1 MTRNDVVKTVI
12 DSIRENIGNN
22 KNLTE
27 DEKSMFGN
35 LDESIA
41 STIGKLAL
49 IGSMLAVPEVTDAK
63 TIAKGLEK
71 IQKQERRITSPKVSD
86 AIKTSSRIKTKFSG
100 LSYCHLQNLMA
111 TIIYNEAMIDY
122 VKYKDEKC
130 LVAIAN
136 VIENRAGGDANRFA
150 SVVTRKDQFYSK
162 KHVRGGVTDKDYITY
177 YPYGGSKKNW
187 TKCNDI
193 AKKMLDGTLENVIG
207 ERNMIANE
215 KKDAEDAWED
225 WGKRCDLKIG
235 SHTFGYEADQ
245 DGYKKYGTKRK
256 ADLKSSKP
264 TYKIHVVKKG
274 DNMTKIAKAYKTT
287 VDDILKMNAW
297 LKNADRIMIGQK
309 LRVGK

>member
-1 MTRNDVVKTVI
+1 
-12 DSIRENIGNN
+12 
-22 KNLTE
+22 
-27 DEKSMFGN
+27 MFAN

-41 STIGKLAL
+41 STVGKLAL

-63 TIAKGLEK
+63 TIARGLEK
-71 IQKQERRITSPKVSD
+71 IPKQERRITSPKVSD
-86 AIKTSSRIKTKFSG
+86 AIKSSSKIKTTFSG

-122 VKYKDEKC
+122 VKFKDEKC

-136 VIENRAGGDANRFA
+136 VIENRAGGDAGRFA
-150 SVVTRKDQFYSK
+150 SVVMKKDQFYSK
-162 KHVRGGVTDKDYITY
+162 KHVRGGVVDKTYVTY
-177 YPYGGSKKNW
+177 YPYGGQKKVW
-187 TKCNDI
+187 EKCNEI

-215 KKDAEDAWED
+215 KKDAKDAWEG

-235 SHTFGYEADQ
+235 SHTFGYESDQ

-256 ADLKSSKP
+256 VEPTSVKP
-264 TYKIHVVKKG
+264 TYRIHVVKSG
-274 DNMTKIAKAYKTT
+274 DTITKIAKTYKTT
-287 VDDILKMNAW
+287 VDDILKMNTW

-309 LRVGK
+309 LRIGK